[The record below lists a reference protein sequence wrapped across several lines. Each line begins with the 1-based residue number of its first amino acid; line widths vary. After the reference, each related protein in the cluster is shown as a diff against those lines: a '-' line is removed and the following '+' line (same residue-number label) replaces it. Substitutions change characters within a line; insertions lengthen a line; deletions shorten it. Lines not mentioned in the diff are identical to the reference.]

1 MHGSTAGDFGWFSK
15 TGAGLV
21 KHVRTASLLLLSFVV
36 AAALAACSD
45 AESETQT
52 TAPSPAEYR
61 QVRFLADDGSTIVGR
76 LWANGK
82 VAVILAHGFSEET
95 AQDDWLPFAPALAQ
109 ERYTVLTFNFRGFCD
124 SKGCSGDTIEAGNNW
139 RDTLAAVDFIKA
151 RGAEEIFLIGAS
163 LGGLAVLRAA
173 RTPGVDLAGVISL
186 STPQFPSRYY
196 TGETPANDLT
206 PSRLAQ
212 IDEPKLFVAGEHDV
226 QLPGTAPLRFGVSSV
241 AFASDAERMFE
252 AAEEPKEL
260 ELVDSRVH
268 SSGLVTTA
276 TDEIV
281 EETRALIY
289 RFLEANTTG

>member
-1 MHGSTAGDFGWFSK
+1 MKHART
-15 TGAGLV
+15 TG
-21 KHVRTASLLLLSFVV
+21 LLLLCLVV
-36 AAALAACSD
+36 AAALPACSGAGSD
-45 AESETQT
+45 ASATERAS
-52 TAPSPAEYR
+52 APSTRVKQR
-61 QVRFLADDGSTIVGR
+61 QVRFRAADGNKIVGR
-76 LWANGK
+76 LWANGD
-82 VAVILAHGFSEET
+82 VAVILAHGFSEVT
-95 AQDDWLPFAPALAQ
+95 AQDDWLPFAPALARQ
-109 ERYTVLTFNFRGFCD
+109 GYSVLTFNFRGFCD
-124 SKGCSGDTIEAGNNW
+124 PRAGCSGDGMELGNNW
-139 RDTLAAVDFIKA
+139 RDALAAVAFMEA
-151 RGAEEIFLIGAS
+151 RGSQDIFLIGAS
-163 LGGLAVLRAA
+163 MGGLAVLRAA
-173 RTPGVDLAGVISL
+173 RMPGVDLAGVISL

-196 TGETPANDLT
+196 TVDTPANDLT

-241 AFASDAERMFE
+241 AFARDAERMFE

-276 TDEIV
+276 SDEIV

>member
-1 MHGSTAGDFGWFSK
+1 MKH
-15 TGAGLV
+15 TG
-21 KHVRTASLLLLSFVV
+21 TTSLLLLCFIV
-36 AAALAACSD
+36 AAALAGCSD
-45 AESETQT
+45 AESETRS
-52 TAPSPAEYR
+52 TAPSAVEHRPVQFR
-61 QVRFLADDGSTIVGR
+61 ADDGSTIIGR
-76 LWANGK
+76 LWTNGN
-82 VAVILAHGFSEET
+82 VAVILAHGFSEVT

-109 ERYTVLTFNFRGFCD
+109 EGYTVLTFNFRGFCD

-139 RDTLAAVDFIKA
+139 RDMLAAVDFMEA
-151 RGAEEIFLIGAS
+151 RGAQEIFLIGAS
-163 LGGLAVLRAA
+163 MGGLAVLRAA

-196 TGETPANDLT
+196 VGETPANDLT

-241 AFASDAERMFE
+241 AFARDAERMFE
-252 AAEEPKEL
+252 AAKDPKEL
-260 ELVDSRVH
+260 ALVDSRVH
-268 SSGLVTTA
+268 SSGLVTAAPEET
-276 TDEIV
+276 V